1 MCLAV
6 PMRLVAMD
14 GAEGRA
20 EVQGVGRGVR
30 LDLVPD
36 ARLGD
41 WLIVHAGYAIEI
53 LDEAEAAETM
63 AMVAVALQEG
73 PPSEV

>member
-6 PMRLVAMD
+6 PMRLVAI
-14 GAEGRA
+14 EGSEGHA
-20 EVQGVGRGVR
+20 EVQGVGRSVR

-36 ARLGD
+36 VKVGD
-41 WLIVHAGYAIEI
+41 WLIVHAGYAIQI

-63 AMVAVALQEG
+63 AMVAVVLDG
-73 PPSEV
+73 SP

>member
-6 PMRLVAMD
+6 PMRLVAIE
-14 GAEGRA
+14 GVEGRA

-36 ARLGD
+36 ATVGD
-41 WLIVHAGYAIEI
+41 WLIVHAGFAIQV
-53 LDEAEAAETM
+53 LDEVEAAEVM
-63 AMVAVALQEG
+63 AMVAVAMEG
-73 PPSEV
+73 GAP

>member
-1 MCLAV
+1 
-6 PMRLVAMD
+6 MRLVSID
-14 GAEGRA
+14 GAEGKA

-36 ARLGD
+36 AKAGD

-53 LDEAEAAETM
+53 LDEAEAAESM
-63 AMVAVALQEG
+63 AMVAVAMADE
-73 PPSEV
+73 PVRA